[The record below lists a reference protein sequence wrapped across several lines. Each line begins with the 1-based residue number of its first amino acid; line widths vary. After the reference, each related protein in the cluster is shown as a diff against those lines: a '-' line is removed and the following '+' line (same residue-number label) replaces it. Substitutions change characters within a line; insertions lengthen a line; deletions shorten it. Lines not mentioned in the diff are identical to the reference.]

1 MNLSKAVSSCLRLSA
16 IAGLALLAQAPCAQ
30 AFVFEFGD
38 VKGNFDTTLS
48 VGGFT
53 ALIPPI
59 HSSTGSDP
67 VVFSARTTTTMAI

>member
-48 VGGFT
+48 VGGLYRVNP
-53 ALIPPI
+53 A
-59 HSSTGSDP
+59 DP
-67 VVFSARTTTTMAI
+67 QF